1 MSPLPSASDRPPRP
15 VILVVDDDP
24 GIREAFRLVLEDQ
37 YELLEAGDGP
47 QAIEHV
53 QRSPVDLVLLD
64 VRLPGMDGIEV
75 LERIKAIDDH
85 VEVVLVTAVQTVR
98 AAVAAMKLGAL
109 DYVTKPFDED
119 EILPLIGRALE
130 RRALDREV
138 VYLRSELAREHDFDQ
153 LVGQHPLMQ
162 QLYQLIGAVARNP
175 LTVLIVGE
183 SGTGKE
189 LVARAIHRHGPRR
202 DEPFV
207 PVNVAA
213 ISETLIESELFGHEK
228 GAFTGAVSR
237 KLGKFELAH
246 RGTLFLD
253 EIATLRVDLQAKIL
267 RVLQEREVERV
278 GGTRRI
284 PIDVRVIAATNA
296 DVRRAIQTGSLRED
310 LYYRLNVVQIAV
322 PPLRDRREDIP
333 LLVEHFV
340 RRSNHLLHK
349 RVTAVSAAALDVLR
363 AYGWPGNV
371 RELQNVVERA
381 VALVDRPVIEVN
393 DVPLDLML
401 PDVRHLVDDPA
412 SLPLREARDRFER
425 QVILRVL
432 ERVRWNQSE
441 AARLLGVHRNSLKAK
456 LLAWGIDSALAGARG
471 GAERPGRC
479 TVDSADVHSPLCSLL
494 EVIDYLADFRSG
506 SRSNPAPRCT
516 VTSAPRLRYCSRA
529 VRRIDV
535 GDFVCSAKH
544 FHP

>member
-1 MSPLPSASDRPPRP
+1 MAAPSQPGDYVDLRAEMDVLAANSACPSDITPTNAHRPTPMRFVLYEPDPGRPPGHPAEGMSPLPSASDRPPRP

-37 YELLEAGDGP
+37 YDLLEAADGP
-47 QAIEHV
+47 QALEHV

-75 LERIKAIDDH
+75 LERIKAIDEH
-85 VEVVLVTAVQTVR
+85 VEVVLVTAVQTIR

-119 EILPLIGRALE
+119 EILPLIRRALE

-138 VYLRSELAREHDFDQ
+138 VYLRSELARERDFDQ

-189 LVARAIHRHGPRR
+189 LVARAIHRLGPRR

-228 GAFTGAVSR
+228 GAFTGAVAR

-278 GGTRRI
+278 GGSRRI
-284 PIDVRVIAATNA
+284 PVDVRVIAATNA
-296 DVRRAIQTGSLRED
+296 DVRRAIQAGSLRED
-310 LYYRLNVVQIAV
+310 LYYRLNVVQITV

-393 DVPLDLML
+393 DLPLDLML
-401 PDVRHLVDDPA
+401 PDVRHLVDDSA

-425 QVILRVL
+425 QVVLRVL

-441 AARLLGVHRNSLKAK
+441 AARLLGLHRNSLKAK
-456 LLAWGIDSALAGARG
+456 LLAWGIDPRSSRGRRGRPDGG
-471 GAERPGRC
+471 GAQ
-479 TVDSADVHSPLCSLL
+479 
-494 EVIDYLADFRSG
+494 
-506 SRSNPAPRCT
+506 
-516 VTSAPRLRYCSRA
+516 
-529 VRRIDV
+529 
-535 GDFVCSAKH
+535 
-544 FHP
+544 

>member
-1 MSPLPSASDRPPRP
+1 

-24 GIREAFRLVLEDQ
+24 GIREAFRLVLEEE
-37 YELLEAGDGP
+37 YELIEAADGP
-47 QAIEHV
+47 QALRLVHG
-53 QRSPVDLVLLD
+53 SPVDLVLLD

-85 VEVVLVTAVQTVR
+85 IEVVLVTAFQTVR

-109 DYVTKPFDED
+109 DYLTKPFDED
-119 EILPLIGRALE
+119 EILPLIRRALE

-138 VYLRSELAREHDFDQ
+138 VYLRSELARERGFDR
-153 LVGQHPLMQ
+153 LVGHHPLMQ
-162 QLYQLIGAVARNP
+162 QLYQLISAVAGNP
-175 LTVLIVGE
+175 LTVLIAGE

-189 LVARAIHRHGPRR
+189 LVARAIHRQGSRR
-202 DEPFV
+202 NEPFV

-213 ISETLIESELFGHEK
+213 ISEALLESELFGHEK

-267 RVLQEREVERV
+267 RVLQEREIERV

-296 DVRRAIQTGSLRED
+296 DLRRAIQGGSLRED
-310 LYYRLNVVQIAV
+310 LYYRLNVLQITM
-322 PPLRDRREDIP
+322 PPLRDRRDDIP
-333 LLVEHFV
+333 VLIDHFV

-349 RVTAVSAAALDVLR
+349 RITGVSPAAIEVLM

-371 RELQNVVERA
+371 RELQNVIERA
-381 VALVDRPVIEVN
+381 VALAAGPVVEVK

-401 PDVRHLVDDPA
+401 PDMRQLVDDPA
-412 SLPLREARDRFER
+412 SLPLREARERFDR

-441 AARLLGVHRNSLKAK
+441 AARLLGLHRNSLKMK
-456 LLAWGIDSALAGARG
+456 LLAWGIDPVTLASTPRPEG
-471 GAERPGRC
+471 GA
-479 TVDSADVHSPLCSLL
+479 AQ
-494 EVIDYLADFRSG
+494 
-506 SRSNPAPRCT
+506 
-516 VTSAPRLRYCSRA
+516 
-529 VRRIDV
+529 
-535 GDFVCSAKH
+535 
-544 FHP
+544 

>member
-1 MSPLPSASDRPPRP
+1 MSPLPSAPDRPRP

-37 YELLEAGDGP
+37 CDLLEAEDGP

-53 QRSPVDLVLLD
+53 QRRPVDLVLLD

-75 LERIKAIDDH
+75 LERIKAIDDD
-85 VEVVLVTAVQTVR
+85 VEVVLVTAVQTIR

-119 EILPLIGRALE
+119 EIRPLIGRALE

-138 VYLRSELAREHDFDQ
+138 VYLRSEVARERDLDQ

-162 QLYQLIGAVARNP
+162 QLYQLISAVARNP

-189 LVARAIHRHGPRR
+189 LVARAIHRLGPRR

-228 GAFTGAVSR
+228 GAFTGAVAR
-237 KLGKFELAH
+237 KVGKFELAH

-284 PIDVRVIAATNA
+284 PIDVRVIAATNV

-340 RRSNHLLHK
+340 RRSNRLMHK
-349 RVTAVSAAALDVLR
+349 RVAAVSGAALDVLR
-363 AYGWPGNV
+363 AYAWPGNV

-381 VALVDRPVIEVN
+381 VALVDRSVIEVN
-393 DVPLDLML
+393 DLPLDLML
-401 PDVRHLVDDPA
+401 PDVRHLVEDSA
-412 SLPLREARDRFER
+412 SLPLRQARDRFER
-425 QVILRVL
+425 QVVLRVL

-441 AARLLGVHRNSLKAK
+441 AARLLGVHRNSLKAR
-456 LLAWGIDSALAGARG
+456 LQGWGIDPAPS
-471 GAERPGRC
+471 
-479 TVDSADVHSPLCSLL
+479 SS
-494 EVIDYLADFRSG
+494 SG
-506 SRSNPAPRCT
+506 SR
-516 VTSAPRLRYCSRA
+516 
-529 VRRIDV
+529 IDHE
-535 GDFVCSAKH
+535 DAQ
-544 FHP
+544 